1 MPISLKKGQKVDLMK
16 EGNGSTHYLVGLGW
30 DANMY
35 SGADFDLDASVFCV
49 DANGKV
55 TNDLDFV
62 FYNNLQHPSGGVIH
76 MGDNLTGGN
85 NGDSEQIEIDLNKIP
100 SNIDRVI
107 FAVTI
112 YEADTRNQNFGMI
125 RNAYIRLFDT
135 ENNQEVI
142 RFDLTEEYSI
152 ETAMEIGALYRKNG
166 GWKFDAIGAGYSGG
180 LAALCRAHGVQ
191 V

>member
-49 DANGKV
+49 DANGRV
-55 TNDLDFV
+55 TDDLDFV

-76 MGDNLTGGN
+76 MGDNLTGGS

-112 YEADTRNQNFGMI
+112 YEADTRNQNFGMV

-180 LAALCRAHGVQ
+180 LAALCRTHGVQ